1 MKTELI
7 CILLLTI
14 AAPISVNWAAA
25 EPTGVDGQ
33 DHDSLEYQ
41 LEIRGHEAL
50 SAVKNN
56 PSNQLN
62 DFTTDGCSGGLS
74 VGWQY
79 LAGKLQKFEDVHGMQ
94 PPWESCCT
102 SHDRNYHSGGG
113 REISAGQSFELRL
126 DADQLLKSCVQ
137 KKGFDRSVELSSAYG
152 ISVEDVESLYAVIAN
167 LMYRVVRI
175 GGVPCSGLPWRWG
188 YGWPECE

>member
-1 MKTELI
+1 MKPELI

-14 AAPISVNWAAA
+14 AVPISGNWAAA
-25 EPTGVDGQ
+25 EPAGIDDP
-33 DHDSLEYQ
+33 DHDSIEYQ
-41 LEIRGHEAL
+41 LEIRGHQAL

-56 PSNQLN
+56 PSNQIN
-62 DFTTDGCSGGLS
+62 EFTTDGCSGGLS

-79 LAGKLQKFEDVHGMQ
+79 LAGKLQKFDEVHGVQ

-113 REISAGQSFELRL
+113 RRISAEQSFVLRL
-126 DADQLLKSCVQ
+126 NADQQLKSCVQ
-137 KKGFDRSVELSSAYG
+137 KKGLERSAELSSTYAV
-152 ISVEDVESLYAVIAN
+152 SSEDVELLYAVISN
-167 LMYRVVRI
+167 LMYRAVRI